1 MLLTSGE
8 DHRGVIW
15 SGSSG
20 DPLHSIEF
28 GTPNFEINWSPLRAG
43 HLACSSLDGHI
54 SVYNIND
61 AGPKYCPK
69 YLQRD
74 CGVSFGFGGKIISFG
89 KKYASP
95 GESPSNSVGPH
106 GHSTPRVSS
115 DAAKGKKTK
124 IRLLSPQ
131 IDLQYIAK
139 EAKMLDRAQTF
150 QKLLNTLRDPNGSMQ
165 FADHKVKDYENISRN
180 IESKERD
187 FDENDETK
195 EINRDRKTWQLARLM
210 YDYNAILASNAANSN
225 KTQLIEAYKESMLNY
240 LGYEKKQVED
250 VFNAQS

>member
-8 DHRGVIW
+8 DHKGVLW
-15 SGSSG
+15 SGASG
-20 DPLHSIEF
+20 EPLHSIEF

-69 YLQRD
+69 YLGRD
-74 CGVSFGFGGKIISFG
+74 SGISFGFGGKIISFG

-106 GHSTPRVSS
+106 GHTTPRVS
-115 DAAKGKKTK
+115 GQKKQK

-131 IDLQYIAK
+131 IDLQYIEK
-139 EAKMLDRAQTF
+139 EPKMLDRAQTF
-150 QKLLNTLRDPNGSMQ
+150 QKILNTLRDPSGSMQ
-165 FADHKVKDYENISRN
+165 FADNKVKDFINISENKENIDKKFN
-180 IESKERD
+180 K
-187 FDENDETK
+187 NDEK
-195 EINRDRKTWQLARLM
+195 IELNKDRLTWKLARLM
-210 YDYNAILASNAANSN
+210 YDYNSVIAANAVNSN
-225 KTQLIEAYKESMLNY
+225 KEQLIEEYKDSMLNF
-240 LGYEKKQVED
+240 LGFEKQQVED
-250 VFNAQS
+250 VFNQQS